1 MRVFRADI
9 DRLNEPE
16 TKLQEQQYS
25 KFLTSAMGQLVQL
38 SLIPNSDPVGQRDFN
53 DFALAARRLWDD
65 GLAAGKTPD
74 DMLNSEKTDYIGKII
89 PRFKTDR
96 DVKRD
101 AGFGIIDVP
110 PRKTPTPP
118 RMPGETIPT
127 WKRRT
132 Q

>member
-1 MRVFRADI
+1 MTNMI
-9 DRLNEPE
+9 PQLIEPS
-16 TKLQEQQYS
+16 Q
-25 KFLTSAMGQLVQL
+25 M
-38 SLIPNSDPVGQRDFN
+38 PNADPVGHRDYN
-53 DFALAARRLWDD
+53 DFALAARVLWDD

-74 DMLNSEKTDYIGKII
+74 DLLNSEKTDYIGKII

-132 Q
+132 GSK